1 MGCVMFVKDKNDAR
15 QFFFQVWDKMSQQVG
30 LEPLELVI
38 SDIIKAHPEHHE
50 VLRLKDLE
58 FSGGSNGDDGVKNP
72 FLHMGLHIALVEQ
85 LQTDRPTGIRG
96 VFQELVSKYGKDVH
110 RAEHLVMSCLAE
122 ILRVATVDGHAPDE
136 QEYLKSI
143 RKLI

>member
-1 MGCVMFVKDKNDAR
+1 MFVEDKNDAR
-15 QFFFQVWDKMSQQVG
+15 QFFFQVWDKMSQQVR

-38 SDIIKAHPEHHE
+38 SDIIKIHPEYHE
-50 VLRLKDLE
+50 VLRSKDLE
-58 FSGGSNGDDGVKNP
+58 FSVGSNGDDGAKNP

-85 LQTDRPTGIRG
+85 LQTDRPSGIRS

-110 RAEHLVMSCLAE
+110 RAEHSAMSCLAE
-122 ILRVATVDGHAPDE
+122 VLRVATADGHAPDE